1 MSPSQRP
8 TDTLMGETDIVLLLM
23 TLCSSQKFRETVGNS
38 NMVCVALEGYK
49 PQLPNE
55 GQKKTDLGMGRE

>member
-1 MSPSQRP
+1 
-8 TDTLMGETDIVLLLM
+8 MGETDIVLLLM
-23 TLCSSQKFRETVGNS
+23 TLGSSQKFRETVGNS

-55 GQKKTDLGMGRE
+55 GQKKNRLGNGEGVKSGKSS